1 MNISKETQKML
12 EPIAFVIDCIS
23 VDSHFDIDNLKTI
36 FDESGIDTDEER
48 FNHFLAILIILN
60 KEMNSGAL
68 VANGEEYQRYL
79 TILQNIFFGDIVF
92 SIIDMM

>member
-1 MNISKETQKML
+1 MNISKETLEML
-12 EPIAFVIDCIS
+12 EPIAFTIDCIS